1 MLHLYVIH
9 IKKVLNKSLSL
20 SLLKFILIKRGRS
33 YFLMKIQY
41 CHSYHSLLK
50 VKQNSLFDLD
60 VIGAYKDMK
69 ISWHYAYYKYR
80 TQIFQT
86 ACNIFRLMLNTSQ
99 EKWHDTVYYLTN
111 TNLNYGMWN
120 YFLWNI
126 WLKIR

>member
-1 MLHLYVIH
+1 
-9 IKKVLNKSLSL
+9 
-20 SLLKFILIKRGRS
+20 
-33 YFLMKIQY
+33 MKIQY

-69 ISWHYAYYKYR
+69 

-99 EKWHDTVYYLTN
+99 EKWHDTVYVVYLTN
-111 TNLNYGMWN
+111 IKLNYGIWN

-126 WLKIR
+126 WLKNSITHATYFESLKKKTF

>member
-9 IKKVLNKSLSL
+9 IKKVLNKYISLSL
-20 SLLKFILIKRGRS
+20 SLEFILIKRGRS

-69 ISWHYAYYKYR
+69 ISWHYAYYK
-80 TQIFQT
+80 
-86 ACNIFRLMLNTSQ
+86 
-99 EKWHDTVYYLTN
+99 
-111 TNLNYGMWN
+111 
-120 YFLWNI
+120 
-126 WLKIR
+126 